1 MRRRKPLHS
10 FFLQV
15 LFLLSLVSFSTVYKH
30 LCSSELS
37 RYGQILAT
45 RRWPRSKTAKKKP
58 FCRLTSILPNPI
70 GQGHQFNR
78 HEAAERDHA
87 GRSSAGKT
95 TLCYLLIRR
104 NGLGKVNVASCRWVA
119 WHPPPPRQSSNNRQ
133 PSAAYGLA
141 IAASLSD
148 HSSPWPDLAMRAFA
162 RALERGHCSFGC
174 YMPQVLRLSRHST
187 SEPLDVGRKTP

>member
-119 WHPPPPRQSSNNRQ
+119 RHPPPPANLQTTDSPLLRMAWLSQ
-133 PSAAYGLA
+133 PPFPI
-141 IAASLSD
+141 IAAHD
-148 HSSPWPDLAMRAFA
+148 
-162 RALERGHCSFGC
+162 
-174 YMPQVLRLSRHST
+174 QTSRWEHLH
-187 SEPLDVGRKTP
+187 EL